1 MANTLTIAAPS
12 SIGGSASFIT
22 LRFTVTSGATTISDT
37 YYNFHANDFSN
48 VYDFSTPNVAVLH
61 LGSSHVFTMSNGDY
75 STIVYDGS
83 TQATIATAAAAV
95 VSGVASFTT

>member
-12 SIGGSASFIT
+12 SIGGSASFIA

-37 YYNFHANDFSN
+37 YYNFHANNFSA
-48 VYDFSTPNVAVLH
+48 VYDNSSPNVAVLQ
-61 LGSSHVFTMSNGDY
+61 LGEHHVLTMSNGDY

-83 TQATIATAAAAV
+83 TQATIIAAAV
-95 VSGVASFTT
+95 SIVAAIAPFTT